1 MKRTNAAALSLSI
14 GLALASCGKPA
25 DGTGA
30 AGSRPP
36 VAVETAKA
44 ATTELEES
52 VAVVGT
58 LEARNEAEVK
68 SEYSGTVAEVWR
80 GAYDDPALLA
90 RLEDYAQAVTFE
102 FENVPPAALERLART
117 RPVWP

>member
-44 ATTELEES
+44 ATTG
-52 VAVVGT
+52 ACGT
-58 LEARNEAEVK
+58 SRATKPGICASLSK
-68 SEYSGTVAEVWR
+68 
-80 GAYDDPALLA
+80 
-90 RLEDYAQAVTFE
+90 
-102 FENVPPAALERLART
+102 
-117 RPVWP
+117 